1 MTETQFEKTLELW
14 KECEQHGLTTAQM
27 YHISE
32 IIRSYVY
39 PEMVNSVIS
48 AYQDAAKTGELPLS
62 NGVPNKITLESNGI
76 CYGPC
81 PEPDEERIQKITV
94 SATGKVYITL
104 KNYEGKTLR
113 RLQKSIPPEKAAAW
127 LNNVNTHLSVLID
140 LTMITD
146 VGSWDIEIIN
156 KLNEKYRTSG
166 YLTEGDKWLDKYSDD
181 LREMLEMPELYV
193 FNEVSYSAIRL
204 CSCEFEYGGK
214 QYYYQTDDK
223 TIHIGDMVMVPVGN
237 NGDQKKVRV
246 ANIES
251 LDEVDL
257 PMGLE
262 KIKSIICKVELDP
275 PYSDLVEMQKLN
287 TEILGEVLS
296 KEPSVFQI
304 VKAAIDSI
312 DCVGLLEMGAP
323 KDEYNGESRLIA
335 SKLKPEYDIYQIAS
349 VIAEV
354 MTHYFSEPFGIDS
367 FIEIAGQIKKQYD
380 ALYKLKG
387 DAIHIIDM
395 SECFDAFEGH
405 QVEVTM
411 KDGEIF
417 TGVLDD
423 WIPALDNEPDPESIL
438 IDTDEHILTELYVK
452 DIRVIRCKP
461 EKNS

>member
-1 MTETQFEKTLELW
+1 MTETQFKKTLELW
-14 KECEQHGLTTAQM
+14 KECEKHGLTTAQM

-32 IIRSYVY
+32 IIRSCVY
-39 PEMVNSVIS
+39 PGIVDSVIS
-48 AYQDAAKTGELPLS
+48 AYHDAAKSGTLPLS
-62 NGVPNKITLESNGI
+62 NGVPKKITLDSNGI

-81 PEPDEERIQKITV
+81 PEPDEECIQRITV
-94 SATGKVYITL
+94 SASGKVYITL

-113 RLQKSIPPEKAAAW
+113 KLQKSIPPEKAVAW

-146 VGSWDIEIIN
+146 VGSWDIEIVNEQN
-156 KLNEKYRTSG
+156 KKYRTSG

-181 LREMLEMPELYV
+181 LREMLGMPELYV
-193 FNEVSYSAIRL
+193 FNEVSYSDNRL

-214 QYYYQTDDK
+214 QYYYQTNDK
-223 TIHIGDMVMVPVGN
+223 SIHIGDMVMVPVGN

-251 LDEVDL
+251 LDEANL
-257 PMGLE
+257 PMELE
-262 KIKSIICKVELDP
+262 KIKSIICKVEPDP
-275 PYSDLVEMQKLN
+275 PYSDLADMQKLN
-287 TEILGEVLS
+287 TEILGEVLN

-304 VKAAIDSI
+304 IKVAIDSI

-323 KDEYNGESRLIA
+323 KNEYNGESRLIA

-354 MTHYFSEPFGIDS
+354 MTHCFNEPFGIDS

-380 ALYKLKG
+380 ALYNLKG
-387 DAIHIIDM
+387 DDIHIIDM
-395 SECFDAFEGH
+395 SECFDNFSGK

-411 KDGEIF
+411 KDGGIF
-417 TGVLDD
+417 TGVLYD
-423 WIPALDNEPDPESIL
+423 WISALDNEPDPESIFVETSL
-438 IDTDEHILTELYVK
+438 NVLTELYVK
-452 DIRVIRCKP
+452 DIRLIKCK
-461 EKNS
+461 